1 MFAKQTDYK
10 ARPTVALQQVLVEFP
25 LSPIFSLP
33 GEAEFSSPPAL
44 THSLFHLELRLTDS
58 VCDLQA
64 ITRIIRNDVG
74 LTVQLLR
81 LAARMIEESPSK
93 ISSIS
98 ELVVEAGARNVAA
111 LVAHTRSLPDRLTRH
126 AGGNAAERFWMHARL
141 TALIAEELAGQSSG
155 QSSSGQSSSQSSKVS
170 QEEAYLAGLLF
181 RLGDLPSVL
190 GWAAI
195 DSAAANSREIGARMA
210 KAWGFPRALTAVIGG
225 DREICGAHG
234 SLALLDI
241 ATDADIWASRLEFLA
256 EREYEARR

>member
-10 ARPTVALQQVLVEFP
+10 ARPMVALQQVLVEFP
-25 LSPIFSLP
+25 LSPTFSLP
-33 GEAEFSSPPAL
+33 GEAEFPSPPAL
-44 THSLFHLELRLTDS
+44 AHSLFHLELRLTDS

-74 LTVQLLR
+74 LTAQLFR
-81 LAARMIEESPSK
+81 LAARTIEESPSK
-93 ISSIS
+93 ISAIS
-98 ELVVEAGARNVAA
+98 EIIIEAGTQNVAA

-155 QSSSGQSSSQSSKVS
+155 QSSKVR

-195 DSAAANSREIGARMA
+195 DCTAADSREVGVRMA
-210 KAWGFPRALTAVIGG
+210 KAWGFPRSLTDVIGG
-225 DREICGAHG
+225 DRDVCGAHG

-241 ATDADIWASRLEFLA
+241 ATDADIWASRLESLA

>member
-25 LSPIFSLP
+25 LSPTFSLP
-33 GEAEFSSPPAL
+33 GEAEFPSPPAL

-74 LTVQLLR
+74 LTAQLLR
-81 LAARMIEESPSK
+81 LAARTSEEAPSK
-93 ISSIS
+93 ISAVS
-98 ELVVEAGARNVAA
+98 EIVVEAGAQNVAA

-155 QSSSGQSSSQSSKVS
+155 QSSKVS
-170 QEEAYLAGLLF
+170 PEEAYLSGLLF

-195 DSAAANSREIGARMA
+195 DSTVANSREVGARMA
-210 KAWGFPRALTAVIGG
+210 KAWGFPRALTAVIAG
-225 DREICGAHG
+225 DRDICSAHG
-234 SLALLDI
+234 ALALLDI
-241 ATDADIWASRLEFLA
+241 ATDADIWATRLESLA